1 MTDPDGDYAGN
12 LFVTLKWKDPY
23 KKRSVP
29 VDPPLP
35 IITSTQLIEPMED
48 LPKKKSSS
56 RKTLENYFNENKSDK
71 ESLPEKSP
79 TPPPPKSPTPPLPD
93 EENEYTTPPPETPE
107 INSLPPTPVPLDKTL
122 DSLPDYEEA
131 KQNDDTAEK
140 EEENDIEEEIVES
153 EEIDEEIQS
162 GSVSFNVVDDSGLS
176 GCKIFNKFYL
186 GVLRKCNIFLKQNFW
201 ISCLKD
207 TAPITTPD
215 TKEYTPAVISIKK
228 LEAIE
233 GVEPLS
239 NSVFVEYEFCGQVKE
254 TEASLP
260 FPTIDKPALFDYSE
274 TFKFTVKFWKLISW
288 LGANKIT

>member
-186 GVLRKCNIFLKQNFW
+186 GVLRKCNIFLKQNF
-201 ISCLKD
+201 
-207 TAPITTPD
+207 
-215 TKEYTPAVISIKK
+215 
-228 LEAIE
+228 
-233 GVEPLS
+233 
-239 NSVFVEYEFCGQVKE
+239 
-254 TEASLP
+254 
-260 FPTIDKPALFDYSE
+260 
-274 TFKFTVKFWKLISW
+274 
-288 LGANKIT
+288 